1 MRKIVFDIETKNIF
15 TDVGSTNPADLD
27 ISVVCLYDYEKDS
40 YHSFLEKDFPKLW
53 PILEKTELLIG
64 YNSNHFDIPL
74 LNKYCPGDLTKV
86 RSLDILHEIRESY
99 GRRMKLDQVAEGTLN
114 AKKSGNGL
122 QAVYWWKSGEI
133 DKIIKYCLDYVRITK
148 EVYDYA
154 IKNNGLKF
162 KEGGKVIPIKL
173 NTSKWEEEIKTGGK
187 TSSLF

>member
-1 MRKIVFDIETKNIF
+1 MKKIVFDIETKNIF

-40 YHSFLEKDFPKLW
+40 YHSFLEKDFSLMW
-53 PILEKTELLIG
+53 PIIEKADMLIG

-74 LNKYCPGDLTKV
+74 LNKYYSGDLTKF
-86 RSLDILHEIRESY
+86 RSLDLLHEIRQSY
-99 GRRMKLDQVAEGTLN
+99 GRRMKLDQVAEGTLGT
-114 AKKSGNGL
+114 KKSGNGL

-133 DKIIKYCLDYVRITK
+133 DKIIKYCLDDVKITK

-154 IKNNGLKF
+154 LKNNSLKF
-162 KEGGKVIPIKL
+162 KEGGKIIPIKL
-173 NTSKWEEEIKTGGK
+173 DTSKWEEKKESAGI